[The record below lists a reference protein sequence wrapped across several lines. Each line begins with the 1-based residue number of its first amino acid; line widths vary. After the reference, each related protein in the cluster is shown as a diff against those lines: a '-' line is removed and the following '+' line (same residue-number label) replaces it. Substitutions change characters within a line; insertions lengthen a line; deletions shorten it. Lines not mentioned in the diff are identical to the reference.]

1 MGELGINIPGL
12 ITQLISF
19 TVLLFLLTKFL
30 YKPVLKLLDERA
42 EKIKKGLSDAELAS
56 KGAEEAAQRIEGE
69 ISQARLEGK
78 KLIEEA
84 QKASTKLRDTEKEKI
99 SVEIQGMM
107 DKAKKE
113 IESER
118 DGAILELKNEFGS
131 LVIGAASKV
140 IEKEVDDKSHSELL
154 NKALE
159 DNAF

>member
-1 MGELGINIPGL
+1 MGELGINLPGL

-30 YKPVLKLLDERA
+30 YKPVLKLLDERT

-56 KGAEEAAQRIEGE
+56 KGAEQAAQRIEDE

-84 QKASTKLRDTEKEKI
+84 QQASSKLRDTEKEKI

-107 DKAKKE
+107 DKARKE

-154 NKALE
+154 NKALG
-159 DNAF
+159 DKTF

>member
-1 MGELGINIPGL
+1 MGELGINLPGL

-30 YKPVLKLLDERA
+30 YKPVLKLLDERS

-84 QKASTKLRDTEKEKI
+84 QKASTKLRDTEKKKI

-140 IEKEVDDKSHSELL
+140 IEKEVDDKSHYELL